1 MAEDKLPLRQLRPQR
16 LRERRE
22 PLLPDARLL
31 RIRHERRLL
40 PVDVDPVQVV
50 GEHEL
55 RHRVRERRRVEALRR
70 RQLRRPER
78 GHDER
83 HARGVVLLLE
93 LRAARRVERGPFRRL
108 VGRSRAEQE
117 GQVAEGV
124 CMREMWES
132 WGRVVKDLHDVE
144 ALDLVERREHVGT
157 DSQVGIH
164 DKLGAGRDDTGAAL
178 QRERRGDGD
187 GRQRREEG
195 EETGERRR
203 EHHK

>member
-1 MAEDKLPLRQLRPQR
+1 MAEDKLPLRQLRPQG

-31 RIRHERRLL
+31 RVRHERRLL

-50 GEHEL
+50 AQHEL

-83 HARGVVLLLE
+83 HARVVVLLPEPL
-93 LRAARRVERGPFRRL
+93 AARRVERGPLCRL

-117 GQVAEGV
+117 GQVAGGV
-124 CMREMWES
+124 YMREIW
-132 WGRVVKDLHDVE
+132 D
-144 ALDLVERREHVGT
+144 
-157 DSQVGIH
+157 
-164 DKLGAGRDDTGAAL
+164 
-178 QRERRGDGD
+178 
-187 GRQRREEG
+187 
-195 EETGERRR
+195 
-203 EHHK
+203 